1 MRRYCMGNRF
11 RPERQR
17 RGLIPSRRD
26 IKKSH
31 LTPNYL
37 RNLLQLTGVTYDG
50 FGMAFQALLF
60 CPDDKTARTVTQVLS
75 ELEFTVEA
83 CTEPFAAVKKLMSQH
98 FDAIVVDCDN
108 EQNATLLFKSA
119 RNSTSNQASLA
130 VAIVEGQAGVA
141 KAFRIG
147 ANLVLTK
154 PINVEQSKGTLRV
167 ARGLLRKGE
176 PGKPAMAGPQAP
188 TAAAMTAAP
197 APPPK
202 PAVTPPTAPV
212 KPVATA
218 PPPPRPA
225 APLKSATSA
234 LPRPVL
240 PSVAP
245 PVVKPSANA
254 AAAQAAAS
262 SGLAPSDEIPQIN
275 DSTRPPAAPSA
286 PEASKAG
293 QSVSASP
300 VMRLPFVGAPEGSA
314 GSFTTG
320 AATAAARAREV
331 PLAAVPETVPVPAP
345 QRSPV
350 TTPHKAEDLFEKPAE
365 SSHAAVPASSESA
378 SSAFTPAA
386 PTFSFGGA
394 NAFEESSGGGKRIVF
409 GIVAAMIVCG
419 GAYLGWNH
427 FQAGSGHP
435 VSGLPAPVS
444 TSTDST
450 ANTVQP
456 APQKSTA
463 ATRAAIS
470 SPVTPTTSATAPSA
484 TGPTAQADD
493 LATSEGS
500 VPDETRNFGK
510 ATNSGSAAASKLA
523 STAKPSETPLVVKGG
538 AVPAIRSKPAA
549 AEAPAPNIAEIA
561 SAGSGGDLSGLVG
574 DATSAPKPVLQTVNI
589 SQGVSQGLLLKKVQ
603 PIYPRAALALHIEGI
618 VELMATISKTG
629 EITEVKVLS
638 GESQLTRAAADAV
651 KQWKYKPYLLNGE
664 PVEIHTQVT
673 ISFKLP
679 H

>member
-1 MRRYCMGNRF
+1 M
-11 RPERQR
+11 
-17 RGLIPSRRD
+17 
-26 IKKSH
+26 
-31 LTPNYL
+31 
-37 RNLLQLTGVTYDG
+37 LQLTGVTYDG

-176 PGKPAMAGPQAP
+176 PGKPAMVGPQAP
-188 TAAAMTAAP
+188 AAAGMTAAP

-202 PAVTPPTAPV
+202 PVVAPPTAPV

-218 PPPPRPA
+218 PPPPRAA
-225 APLKSATSA
+225 APVESAA
-234 LPRPVL
+234 PVVPRPVL
-240 PSVAP
+240 PPVAP
-245 PVVKPSANA
+245 PVVKPSVNA

-262 SGLAPSDEIPQIN
+262 SGLAPSDEIPQIKDN
-275 DSTRPPAAPSA
+275 RRPSAPPAPEESKAAPSV
-286 PEASKAG
+286 P
-293 QSVSASP
+293 ASP
-300 VMRLPFVGAPEGSA
+300 VMRLPFVGAPEGPA
-314 GSFTTG
+314 GSFTSG
-320 AATAAARAREV
+320 AATAAAPAREV
-331 PLAAVPETVPVPAP
+331 PVAAVPKTVPVTTP
-345 QRSPV
+345 QKSPV
-350 TTPHKAEDLFEKPAE
+350 TTPHKAEGLFEKPAE
-365 SSHAAVPASSESA
+365 STRAAMPASTESG
-378 SSAFTPAA
+378 SSAFTQAA

-394 NAFEESSGGGKRIVF
+394 NALEESSGGSKKIVF

-427 FQAGSGHP
+427 FQAGSGHTA
-435 VSGLPAPVS
+435 SSLPAAVS

-450 ANTVQP
+450 VNNVQP
-456 APQKSTA
+456 APQKPTA
-463 ATRAAIS
+463 STRAAIS
-470 SPVTPTTSATAPSA
+470 SPVTPTPSATAP
-484 TGPTAQADD
+484 TDQADD
-493 LATSEGS
+493 LATTEDKIPG
-500 VPDETRNFGK
+500 ETHNSGK
-510 ATNSGSAAASKLA
+510 AINSSSAASKLA
-523 STAKPSETPLVVKGG
+523 ATPKPSETPLVVKGG
-538 AVPAIRSKPAA
+538 AVPAIHKPAA
-549 AEAPAPNIAEIA
+549 AETPAPNIAEIA

-589 SQGVSQGLLLKKVQ
+589 SQGVSQGLLMKKVQ
-603 PIYPRAALALHIEGI
+603 PTYPRAALALHIEGI
-618 VELMATISKTG
+618 VELMATISKSG

-638 GESQLTRAAADAV
+638 GDAQLVRAAADAV